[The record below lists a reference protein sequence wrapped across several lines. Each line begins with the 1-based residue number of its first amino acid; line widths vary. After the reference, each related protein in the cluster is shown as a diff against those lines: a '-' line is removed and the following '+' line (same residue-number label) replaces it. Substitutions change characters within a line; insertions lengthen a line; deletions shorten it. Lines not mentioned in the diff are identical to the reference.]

1 MRLRLGVQTRAAR
14 PDRPRS
20 ARANRTPD
28 SPPPGGGLMMR
39 ARRGGVAMDTRHYRF
54 TVGDFECLAISDGAL
69 VGGPSYLPGPL
80 LFANAPPPTDSRHT
94 HSSVDAAAKEWA
106 SRTDRFP
113 RVGHKEDPLRFT
125 AASAAHSSG
134 PAVPART
141 SCRRRPRLRFGGR
154 RRTSAGQ
161 RDALVSVRRSA
172 DRQGDRRSVRR
183 SRSRDAH
190 RVDERHPLSECP
202 AARVLAAC
210 AACPRALCRPAPL
223 AHGGARNRQRR
234 HSREVPMHNVTVACR
249 SCGKEFTY
257 ETLFIS
263 TVGVAVCP

>member
-1 MRLRLGVQTRAAR
+1 
-14 PDRPRS
+14 
-20 ARANRTPD
+20 
-28 SPPPGGGLMMR
+28 
-39 ARRGGVAMDTRHYRF
+39 MDTRHYRF

-80 LFANAPPPTDSRHT
+80 LFANAPPPTDSRHA
-94 HSSVDAAAKEWA
+94 HSSADAAAKEWA
-106 SRTDRFP
+106 SRTDRFSC
-113 RVGHKEDPLRFT
+113 VGHKEDPLRFT

-210 AACPRALCRPAPL
+210 AACPRALCRPAPRPAIHPIL
-223 AHGGARNRQRR
+223 LSSFPRHVRRRLPTAAPGIGNAGTRGRCPCTTSRWRAEAAARSSRTRR
-234 HSREVPMHNVTVACR
+234 CSSRR
-249 SCGKEFTY
+249 
-257 ETLFIS
+257 
-263 TVGVAVCP
+263 